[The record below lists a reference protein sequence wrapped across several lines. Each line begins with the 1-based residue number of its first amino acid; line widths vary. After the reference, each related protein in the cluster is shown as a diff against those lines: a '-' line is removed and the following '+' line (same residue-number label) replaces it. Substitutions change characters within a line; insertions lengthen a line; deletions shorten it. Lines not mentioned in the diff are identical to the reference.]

1 MQITNMVGADQF
13 ERVMVETAVLRC
25 EYIPALGGKLAQITD
40 KRTGRDWLWRHPRL
54 AYARV
59 PATANYVAEADT
71 GGWDECFPTVGA
83 CPYPDAPYADVILPD
98 HGDLWCQVPE
108 TQVVQGADAVD
119 IITRWQGLQLPYTF
133 VRTMHIADDT
143 VTVHYQVHNHGQAP
157 LHWIWCA
164 HPLVAIEPG
173 MQLDLPAGTTFWR
186 HSAQGLVAEPA
197 MSIQVTAQQCWAME
211 RIPNRDAGFSVKLY
225 SAHLPAGWV
234 RISSDDGYL
243 EWSWDLA
250 QIPQLAVFLN
260 AGGWSNDGGLPHFN
274 MGIEPAIGIYDA
286 LSDAYVQTQTFVTL
300 APGQQRSWQLQ
311 VRIGTSST
319 EEEQS

>member
-164 HPLVAIEPG
+164 HPLIAIEPG
-173 MQLDLPAGTTFWR
+173 MQLELPAGTTFWR
-186 HSAQGLVAEPA
+186 MSEAGLCAEPA
-197 MSIQVTAQQCWAME
+197 TAIAVTPTQHWDMRQLPA
-211 RIPNRDAGFSVKLY
+211 RDAGFSVKLY
-225 SAHLPAGWV
+225 SAQLATGHV
-234 RISSDDGYL
+234 RLQATDGAL
-243 EWSWDLA
+243 LWSW
-250 QIPQLAVFLN
+250 QTTEIPQLAVFLN
-260 AGGWSNDGGLPHFN
+260 AGGWSNDDGPPHYN
-274 MGIEPAIGIYDA
+274 MGLEPAIGVYDA
-286 LSDAYVQTQTFVTL
+286 LSDAYTHTQSYATL
-300 APGQQRSWQLQ
+300 APGQHRCWQLAVQ
-311 VRIGTSST
+311 LVADNP
-319 EEEQS
+319 Q